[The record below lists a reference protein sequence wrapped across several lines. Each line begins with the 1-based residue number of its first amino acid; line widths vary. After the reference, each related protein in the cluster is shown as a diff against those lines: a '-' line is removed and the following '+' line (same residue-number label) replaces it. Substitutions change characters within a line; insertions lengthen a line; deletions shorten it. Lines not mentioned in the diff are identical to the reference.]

1 MKKTLSL
8 LLALCMVLALLSVGV
23 FAADPQNEEPTPE
36 SAPETVETNPEP
48 PETEPETM
56 ESAPETV
63 ETNTEP
69 PETEQETMETDPE
82 TTETNPEPP
91 ETNAVGEDDAPLENL
106 GPIPES
112 WGTRDESLIF
122 YTSLS
127 VSVNVKLSI
136 TVRDSVVA
144 NASSWY
150 LEVEEFY
157 DDELVYYDPLDVH
170 GMRFGEGQAGA
181 VTNINGVAWRAVY
194 TDLEPQELGTWYHVY
209 LHVNYADGSSFY
221 NDSPWMSVHNYVV
234 GELMNPGNPDVV
246 RTYCADLLNYNNAAC
261 FCDDLNQGL
270 SDEEAAVKEAFETKT
285 EAPATAENITTSPN
299 IDYYVS
305 WKKHFGVYF
314 YTRNLQFDGTVQFQL
329 KDHETGVVRHVLET
343 TYGSGST
350 HSAFFNKFEAGDV
363 RRVFD
368 VVILEDGVEIGTPM
382 TWCMETVIKHIRVSP
397 INVFEP
403 EKEVAMYNAM
413 LKLNDSAV
421 AALQP

>member
-8 LLALCMVLALLSVGV
+8 FLALCLVLSLLSVGV

-36 SAPETVETNPEP
+36 SAPETVETNTEP

-56 ESAPETV
+56 ESAPETI

-69 PETEQETMETDPE
+69 PET
-82 TTETNPEPP
+82 
-91 ETNAVGEDDAPLENL
+91 NAAGEDDAPLENL

-150 LEVEEFY
+150 LHVME
-157 DDELVYYDPLDVH
+157 YYDESDDASGVYE
-170 GMRFGEGQAGA
+170 MRFGEGQAGA

-194 TDLEPQELGTWYHVY
+194 TDLEPQEIGRWYRVS
-209 LHVNYADGSSFY
+209 LHVNYADGSSSY
-221 NDSPWMSVHNYVV
+221 NISPWMNVKNYVV

-246 RTYCADLLNYNNAAC
+246 RTYCADLLNYCYAGVLLHYPNSN
-261 FCDDLNQGL
+261 FGL

-285 EAPATAENITTSPN
+285 GAPVSTENITESPN
-299 IDYYVS
+299 IGYGFS
-305 WKKHFGVYF
+305 WKRSVGVHFLYF
-314 YTRNLQFDGTVQFQL
+314 STKNMQLDGTVQIQL

-343 TYGSGST
+343 GYESTGTYF
-350 HSAFFNKFEAGDV
+350 AFFNKFEAGDV
-363 RRVFD
+363 RRWFD
-368 VVILEDGVEIGTPM
+368 VVVLVDGVETGTPM
-382 TWCMETVIKHIRVSP
+382 IWSMEPMIRDIQEDISDFFTP
-397 INVFEP
+397 P
-403 EKEVAMYNAM
+403 EEFVAMYRAM
-413 LKLNDSAV
+413 LTLDDSVV

>member
-36 SAPETVETNPEP
+36 SAPET
-48 PETEPETM
+48 
-56 ESAPETV
+56 A

-69 PETEQETMETDPE
+69 PETEPE
-82 TTETNPEPP
+82 TIETNTETPETAPETIETNPEPP
-91 ETNAVGEDDAPLENL
+91 ETNAAGEDDAPLENL

-136 TVRDSVVA
+136 TIRDSVVA

-150 LEVEEFY
+150 LHVME
-157 DDELVYYDPLDVH
+157 YYDIELDDASGVYE
-170 GMRFGEGQAGA
+170 MRFGEGQAGA

-194 TDLEPQELGTWYHVY
+194 TDLEPQEIGRWYRVS
-209 LHVNYADGSSFY
+209 LHVNYADGSSSY
-221 NDSPWMSVHNYVV
+221 NISPWMNVKNYVV

-246 RTYCADLLNYNNAAC
+246 RTYCADLLNYCYAGVLLHYPNSN
-261 FCDDLNQGL
+261 FGL

-285 EAPATAENITTSPN
+285 GAPVSTENITESPN
-299 IDYYVS
+299 IGYGFS
-305 WKKHFGVYF
+305 WKRSVGVHFLYF
-314 YTRNLQFDGTVQFQL
+314 STMNMQLDGTVQIQL
-329 KDHETGVVRHVLET
+329 KDHETGVVRHVLKTSYEST
-343 TYGSGST
+343 GTYF
-350 HSAFFNKFEAGDV
+350 AFFNQFEAGDV
-363 RRVFD
+363 RRWFD
-368 VVILEDGVEIGTPM
+368 VVVLVDGVETGTPM
-382 TWCMETVIKHIRVSP
+382 IWSMEPMIRDIQEDISDFFTP
-397 INVFEP
+397 P
-403 EKEVAMYNAM
+403 EEFVAMYRAM
-413 LKLNDSAV
+413 LTLDDSVV